1 MSGPLLVT
9 GNVFFMGVARM
20 SSQATLIASNSYHA
34 ETDSSAVKQV
44 LDQPS
49 NNFSP
54 GQHFNFNA
62 GEVTWHL
69 VAGIYCQPHAQCTTQ
84 YCLEWVP
91 FIYK

>member
-9 GNVFFMGVARM
+9 GSVFFMGVARM
-20 SSQATLIASNSYHA
+20 SPLATLVASNSYHA

-44 LDQPS
+44 LDQPT

-69 VAGIYCQPHAQCTTQ
+69 VAGIYCQQLLRYSSHNI
-84 YCLEWVP
+84 V
-91 FIYK
+91 